1 MNSPMGHLQ
10 WQVDAA
16 AQSDARYAA
25 LSPRL
30 FVRWLYVAV
39 SFITVSFIAVCVS
52 SFFSASVA
60 WAQTPPPAPTARPAQ
75 LAWDKQ
81 GKELLVS
88 FDFRDMVDDNIRQ
101 KLTRGLPTRFLITAL
116 TYRTNSATPVASTYQ
131 NCKVTWHVWEE
142 MYLVELNR
150 ASDVRPQ
157 RHWTPTIDG
166 VLRRCTAPADLV
178 LTDSS
183 EISVGSTIV
192 VEATVRINP
201 LDEELMN
208 KLRQWV
214 TRPSRSTTAAPGS
227 ALFSTFTGLFMQR
240 LGDAEKMQTFRT
252 PAVTPVV
259 RKN

>member
-1 MNSPMGHLQ
+1 MTCEVKHLANAQ
-10 WQVDAA
+10 RTRPRVACDA
-16 AQSDARYAA
+16 SRYVR
-25 LSPRL
+25 LPRL
-30 FVRWLYVAV
+30 YPAAWLNVV
-39 SFITVSFIAVCVS
+39 LFLLVS
-52 SFFSASVA
+52 SVSAIA
-60 WAQTPPPAPTARPAQ
+60 FAQTPPVAPPVRPAH
-75 LAWDKQ
+75 LYWDKQ
-81 GKELLVS
+81 GKDLLVS
-88 FDFRDMVDDNIRQ
+88 FDFRDIVDESIRQ

-116 TYRTNSATPVASTYQ
+116 TYRPNSPTPIASTYQ

-166 VLRRCTAPADLV
+166 VLRRCTAPTDLV

-183 EISVGSTIV
+183 ELSIGSSIV

-240 LGDAEKMQTFRT
+240 LGDAEKTQTFRT
-252 PAVTPVV
+252 PATTPVI

>member
-1 MNSPMGHLQ
+1 MKHHAAHYRALQ
-10 WQVDAA
+10 AA
-16 AQSDARYAA
+16 VTLKDGTVRSCHSFEPLRWWRRLLVIAFLCA
-25 LSPRL
+25 LS
-30 FVRWLYVAV
+30 A
-39 SFITVSFIAVCVS
+39 TV
-52 SFFSASVA
+52 
-60 WAQTPPPAPTARPAQ
+60 WAQPPVPPTVRPAQ
-75 LAWDKQ
+75 LFWDKA

-88 FDFRDMVDDNIRQ
+88 FDFRDLVDENIRQ

-116 TYRTNSATPVASTYQ
+116 TYRPHSQTPVASTYQ

-142 MYLVELNR
+142 MYLVEVNR
-150 ASDVRPQ
+150 ASDVKAQ

-166 VLRRCTAPADLV
+166 VLRRCTAPTDLV

-183 EISVGSTIV
+183 EVAVGSTLI

-240 LGDAEKMQTFRT
+240 LGDAEKTQTFRT
-252 PAVTPVV
+252 PPTTPVV

>member
-1 MNSPMGHLQ
+1 VKDSAVL
-10 WQVDAA
+10 
-16 AQSDARYAA
+16 
-25 LSPRL
+25 PR
-30 FVRWLYVAV
+30 
-39 SFITVSFIAVCVS
+39 
-52 SFFSASVA
+52 
-60 WAQTPPPAPTARPAQ
+60 ARPAPVGSKSGHSVVHIPPSALVRWAMMLVLLLTTMPRGALGQ
-75 LAWDKQ
+75 PTPSTRPAHLFWDKQ

-88 FDFRDMVDDNIRQ
+88 FDFRDMVDETIRQ

-116 TYRTNSATPVASTYQ
+116 TYRPNSPVPLASTYQ

-166 VLRRCTAPADLV
+166 VLRRCTAPSDLV

-183 EISVGSTIV
+183 ELPVGSTIV

-240 LGDAEKMQTFRT
+240 LGDAEKTQIFRT
-252 PAVTPVV
+252 PVTTPTT
-259 RKN
+259 RK

>member
-1 MNSPMGHLQ
+1 MKHAAVHPRLCGAIGKSNSRLVPRH
-10 WQVDAA
+10 
-16 AQSDARYAA
+16 
-25 LSPRL
+25 SPRRAL
-30 FVRWLYVAV
+30 DVCFVMFALALI
-39 SFITVSFIAVCVS
+39 FVCPP
-52 SFFSASVA
+52 AL
-60 WAQTPPPAPTARPAQ
+60 AQTTPTAPPVRPAH
-75 LAWDKQ
+75 LFWDKE
-81 GKELLVS
+81 GKELRVS
-88 FDFRDMVDDNIRQ
+88 FDFRDIVDESIRQ

-116 TYRTNSATPVASTYQ
+116 TYRPYSQTPIASTYQ

-157 RHWTPTIDG
+157 RHWTPTLDG
-166 VLRRCTAPADLV
+166 VLRRCTAPTDLV

-183 EISVGSTIV
+183 ELPVGSTII

-240 LGDAEKMQTFRT
+240 LGDAEKTQTFRT
-252 PAVTPVV
+252 PPSTPAL
-259 RKN
+259 RR